1 MPIDCM
7 DSIQIEKDLPMKPE
21 HFYAPIARNLVL
33 GLLSLFLA
41 GCAIDFKTF
50 TGAKSSQETTAALAT
65 AEVRQ
70 ALAPSGILRVG
81 VYLGS
86 PTSWVK
92 DPKSGESVGIALD
105 LGKELA
111 KRLNVP
117 VQIVEFDRVAQVLD
131 SLKDGKIDFTFTN
144 ATAARA
150 KDMDF
155 TVPLVRLELGYLV
168 LGDSKLPSV
177 TEIDKLGVR
186 VGVSQGSSSQ
196 GVLTQLYKNAKVV
209 PADSLA
215 KAKNMLETKQIDAF
229 ATNKGILFEM
239 SDTLP
244 GSQVMQGR
252 WGLENLAIAIPK
264 GRDVGREF
272 VQNFANNVGQSG
284 LLNKVIVRS
293 GLRGTAKD

>member
-1 MPIDCM
+1 
-7 DSIQIEKDLPMKPE
+7 
-21 HFYAPIARNLVL
+21 
-33 GLLSLFLA
+33 
-41 GCAIDFKTF
+41 
-50 TGAKSSQETTAALAT
+50 
-65 AEVRQ
+65 
-70 ALAPSGILRVG
+70 
-81 VYLGS
+81 
-86 PTSWVK
+86 
-92 DPKSGESVGIALD
+92 
-105 LGKELA
+105 
-111 KRLNVP
+111 
-117 VQIVEFDRVAQVLD
+117 
-131 SLKDGKIDFTFTN
+131 
-144 ATAARA
+144 
-150 KDMDF
+150 
-155 TVPLVRLELGYLV
+155 VPLVRLELGYLV